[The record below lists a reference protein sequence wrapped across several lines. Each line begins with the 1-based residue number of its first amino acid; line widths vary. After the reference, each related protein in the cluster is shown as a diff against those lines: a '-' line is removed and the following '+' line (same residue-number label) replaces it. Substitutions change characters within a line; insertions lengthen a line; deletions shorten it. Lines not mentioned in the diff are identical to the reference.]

1 MKELTILAGIL
12 LMLVLSLA
20 ACGAADTPTTIAQPS
35 PSASPA
41 PTKGAEPAP
50 SASTAPTT
58 TTDAAPTTTTAASTL
73 LTVKLS
79 GGMCV
84 QGQCWAVREIAEDG
98 SYVTA
103 DGTGA
108 QNSGTL
114 DAALLA
120 ELKAQIA
127 QADFAQIKAQP
138 FTGTCPI
145 AYDGQ
150 EVTYTFHTARGEETF
165 SNCEVGIDETS
176 PLFLAVDQTIAS
188 MFQQ

>member
-1 MKELTILAGIL
+1 MKQLTILAGIL
-12 LMLVLSLA
+12 LMLALSLA
-20 ACGAADTPTTIAQPS
+20 ACGAADTPTTTVQPA
-35 PSASPA
+35 PSAN
-41 PTKGAEPAP
+41 PTPTTVAEPAP
-50 SASTAPTT
+50 SASPASVTTVAP
-58 TTDAAPTTTTAASTL
+58 TL

-79 GGMCV
+79 GGMCRT
-84 QGQCWAVREIAEDG
+84 GQCWAVREIAEDG

-108 QNSGTL
+108 QTSGTL

-150 EVTYTFHTARGEETF
+150 EATYTFHTAAGEETF
-165 SNCEVGIDETS
+165 SNCEVGIDATS
-176 PLFLAVDQTIAS
+176 PLFLAVEATVAS